1 MVFPRNVGFGR
12 CYLVSTRHEILSNI
26 DRNAKP
32 NRNSAA
38 APKKP
43 KWNKSREST
52 DPIPVLLLS
61 LQSQTVVFQPFD
73 FHQRKFKRFIIEKF
87 YFPITRQHST
97 RHCRLKLRGQLGWN
111 GSAPISTVL
120 SKSVGFFT
128 INIFLKV
135 KKLPKLKSG
144 KWWTRLAWYP
154 LQYGNWWNNPS
165 SEENG
170 TGQYPETQET
180 GL

>member
-1 MVFPRNVGFGR
+1 MSAALYKMTEVIP
-12 CYLVSTRHEILSNI
+12 STSAHLIDRSEDVVLFELLWVIKWSILSF
-26 DRNAKP
+26 
-32 NRNSAA
+32 
-38 APKKP
+38 
-43 KWNKSREST
+43 
-52 DPIPVLLLS
+52 PVYLLLK
-61 LQSQTVVFQPFD
+61 
-73 FHQRKFKRFIIEKF
+73 KFLICNRLSCIST
-87 YFPITRQHST
+87 ITRQHST

-120 SKSVGFFT
+120 LKSVGFFI

-180 GL
+180 GLKGRSWKP